1 MNDCLFLDVLQIIM
15 GRTRVNFVF
24 FFFWSNVLTL
34 LKPQKNE
41 FCKGYIFKF
50 YIKSMLTLLT
60 DKKYA
65 LKPCLF
71 YFLNGNNKHLN

>member
-15 GRTRVNFVF
+15 GRTRVNFVKATKKMNF
-24 FFFWSNVLTL
+24 V
-34 LKPQKNE
+34 
-41 FCKGYIFKF
+41 KGYIFKF
-50 YIKSMLTLLT
+50 YIKSILTLLT

-71 YFLNGNNKHLN
+71 YFLNGNNTHLN